1 MLDDFLVRAALAG
14 VGTAIAAGL
23 LGCFVVWR
31 RMAYFGDATAHAAV
45 LGVALALLF
54 GTSITLGVGIVAL
67 LMAVLIHGLSGQGA
81 AVDTMLGV
89 LAHGALALGLVA
101 VTLIPGQRIDLDAYL
116 FGDVLS
122 VTRMDLAVIWG
133 GGALVVGVLW
143 WHWSAMLTAT
153 LSPDLAY
160 AAGINPRREQLVL
173 TLLLAAVVAVAI
185 KVVGALLITALLII
199 PAAAARNY
207 ASTPE
212 RMALLSMAIGALSA
226 IAGLRLAVIFDTT
239 VGPAIICV
247 AAFIVAVSAVG
258 TALRR
263 LRGA

>member
-14 VGTAIAAGL
+14 VGTAVAAGL

-45 LGVALALLF
+45 LGVAMALLV
-54 GTSITLGVGIVAL
+54 GTSITLGVGTVAI
-67 LMAVLIHGLSGQGA
+67 LMGLLIHGLTGRGA
-81 AVDTMLGV
+81 SIDTLLGV
-89 LAHGALALGLVA
+89 LAHSALALGLVA

-133 GGALVVGVLW
+133 GGAIVVGLLW
-143 WHWSAMLTAT
+143 WKWSALLTAT
-153 LSPDLAY
+153 LSPDLAH
-160 AAGINPRREQLVL
+160 AAGINPRRMQLML

-185 KVVGALLITALLII
+185 KVVGALLITAMLII
-199 PAAAARNY
+199 PAAAARNF

-212 RMALLSMAIGALSA
+212 RMAVLAMGLGALSA
-226 IAGLRLAVIFDTT
+226 IAGLRLAIILDTA

-247 AAFIVAVSAVG
+247 SAALFTASLIGGELRKLG
-258 TALRR
+258 T
-263 LRGA
+263 

>member
-54 GTSITLGVGIVAL
+54 GTSITLGVGFVAL
-67 LMAVLIHGLSGQGA
+67 TMAVLIHGLSAQGA

-89 LAHGALALGLVA
+89 LAHAALALGLVA

-133 GGALVVGVLW
+133 GGALVVATLW

-160 AAGINPRREQLVL
+160 AAGINPRREQLIL

-199 PAAAARNY
+199 PAAAARNF
-207 ASTPE
+207 AATPE
-212 RMALLSMAIGALSA
+212 RMAALSMAIGALSA
-226 IAGLRLAVIFDTT
+226 IAGLRLAVILDTA
-239 VGPAIICV
+239 VGPSIIVV
-247 AAFIVAVSAVG
+247 AALIFTASAL
-258 TALRR
+258 AHAARR
-263 LRGA
+263 FSGA

>member
-101 VTLIPGQRIDLDAYL
+101 VTLIPGQRINLDAYL

-247 AAFIVAVSAVG
+247 AAFIFAVSAVG

>member
-54 GTSITLGVGIVAL
+54 GTSITLGVAVVAL
-67 LMAVLIHGLSGQGA
+67 AMAMLIHGLSGQGTS
-81 AVDTMLGV
+81 VDTMLGV
-89 LAHGALALGLVA
+89 LSHSALALGLVA

-133 GGALVVGVLW
+133 GGVIVVAVLW

-173 TLLLAAVVAVAI
+173 TVLLAAVVAVAI

-207 ASTPE
+207 ARTPE
-212 RMALLSMAIGALSA
+212 RMAFLSMGIGALSA
-226 IAGLRLAVIFDTT
+226 LAGLRLAVIFDTA

-247 AAFIVAVSAVG
+247 AATIFALSIIGSKLRILG
-258 TALRR
+258 T
-263 LRGA
+263 

>member
-14 VGTAIAAGL
+14 VGTALAAGL

-54 GTSITLGVGIVAL
+54 GSSITLGVAVVAL
-67 LMAVLIHGLSGQGA
+67 AMGVLIHGLSGQGTSM
-81 AVDTMLGV
+81 DTMLGV
-89 LAHGALALGLVA
+89 LSHGALALGLVA

-116 FGDVLS
+116 FGDVLA
-122 VTRMDLAVIWG
+122 VTRSDLAVIWG
-133 GGALVVGVLW
+133 GGALVVAVLW
-143 WHWSAMLTAT
+143 WHWSALLTAT
-153 LSPDLAY
+153 LSPDLAH

-199 PAAAARNY
+199 PAASARNF
-207 ASTPE
+207 AATPE
-212 RMALLSMAIGALSA
+212 RMAFLAMGIGALSA
-226 IAGLRLAVIFDTT
+226 IAGLRLAVILDVA

-247 AAFIVAVSAVG
+247 AVGIFAVSLIG
-258 TALRR
+258 KELTRI
-263 LRGA
+263 RG

>member
-122 VTRMDLAVIWG
+122 VTRRDLAVIWG

-247 AAFIVAVSAVG
+247 AAFIFAVSAVG